1 MKNTQIIILAAGHG
15 KRMQSELPKAL
26 TPLLG
31 KPFIRHVLSTV
42 KKSGICDKPIIVIG
56 QKGDQVRGVLGDGHL
71 YAIQDKQLGTGHA
84 VMMAEKLS
92 HGKENVLILYAD
104 HPMVS
109 AQTIKN
115 LAKTHCQDEAII
127 TMATAAVKDFKG
139 WRKDFLTFG
148 RFVRDANGQIEKII
162 EIKDASEK
170 EKKIKEVNPAYMC
183 FKASWMWGHL
193 KKLQN
198 KNAQGEYYLT
208 DLIKMAFDEKE
219 KISSIKIE
227 DKEALGVN
235 SQEELKRL
243 EKIIR

>member
-71 YAIQDKQLGTGHA
+71 YAIQDKQL
-84 VMMAEKLS
+84 
-92 HGKENVLILYAD
+92 
-104 HPMVS
+104 
-109 AQTIKN
+109 
-115 LAKTHCQDEAII
+115 
-127 TMATAAVKDFKG
+127 ATVAVKDFKG